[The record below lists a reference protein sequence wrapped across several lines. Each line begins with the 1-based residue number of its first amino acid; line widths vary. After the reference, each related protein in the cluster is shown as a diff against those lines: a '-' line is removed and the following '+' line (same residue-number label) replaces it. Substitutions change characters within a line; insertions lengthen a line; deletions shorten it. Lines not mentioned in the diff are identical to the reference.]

1 MQTCIRASSQ
11 TAKLHKGTIW
21 KQKMPPTFFL
31 EKSGAFGLYGVAFW
45 AVIAVWS
52 GVSGFLLF
60 QTVEEICFCL
70 IADLAVFA
78 VQVQVEHVAV

>member
-1 MQTCIRASSQ
+1 MQ
-11 TAKLHKGTIW
+11 TAKLQETLYNCSVNYTMNNR
-21 KQKMPPTFFL
+21 MPPTFFL

-52 GVSGFLLF
+52 GVSGSLLF